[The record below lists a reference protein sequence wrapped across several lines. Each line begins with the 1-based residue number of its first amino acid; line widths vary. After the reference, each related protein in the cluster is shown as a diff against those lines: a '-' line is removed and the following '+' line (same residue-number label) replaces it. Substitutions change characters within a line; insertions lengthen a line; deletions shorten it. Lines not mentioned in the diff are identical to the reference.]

1 MLTVRKAVPLIIL
14 FVAVCSGAFGA
25 TTTPAL
31 SPVEPTSPP
40 RTLTYTDAATLGLVE
55 GVTEYLPV
63 SSIGHTI
70 IATHLRGLDLDQP
83 MLDHQ
88 GQPILV
94 THHGLTSVLTLKD
107 SVDMYNVMVQAGPI
121 AAILLLYWR
130 RVASLFRGLMG
141 RDPQG
146 LLVLRNLVVAFVPA
160 GILGLALHNVIHD
173 YLFNYKLVAAA
184 LVAGSVIILMAE
196 RWRKIHASNAFDA
209 PGPELHELSI
219 KQALII
225 GLCQCVALWPG
236 TSRSM
241 MTIVGGYFAGLTPS
255 RAAEFSFLLGLLTLT
270 SASGLEAVLHL
281 HELRAALPLG
291 PLALGIII
299 ATIAAAVT
307 VKWFL
312 GWLGQRGIGAF
323 AWYRLAL
330 AALVLG
336 VM

>member
-1 MLTVRKAVPLIIL
+1 MYLVRKAAGFVIL
-14 FVAVCSGAFGA
+14 LAFAFTGVLSAA
-25 TTTPAL
+25 TPPPESAAPA
-31 SPVEPTSPP
+31 P
-40 RTLTYTDAATLGLVE
+40 RTLTYADAATLGLVE

-83 MLDHQ
+83 LLDHQ
-88 GQPILV
+88 GQPIQT
-94 THHGLTSVLTLKD
+94 THHGVTSTLTLKQA
-107 SVDMYNVMVQAGPI
+107 VDMYNVMVQAGPI
-121 AAILLLYWR
+121 AAILLLFWR
-130 RVASLFRGLMG
+130 RVASLFRGAVG

-146 LLVLRNLVVAFVPA
+146 LLVLRNLLVAFVPA
-160 GILGLALHNVIHD
+160 GILGFALHNVIHD

-184 LVAGSVIILMAE
+184 LVAGSVIILLAE
-196 RWRKIHASNAFDA
+196 RWRRIHASNAFDA
-209 PGPELHELSI
+209 PGPELHELTVRQS
-219 KQALII
+219 LII

-241 MTIVGGYFAGLTPS
+241 MTIVGGYLVGLPPA

-281 HELRAALPLG
+281 HELRASLPIG
-291 PLALGIII
+291 PLVLGVTI
-299 ATIAAAVT
+299 ATIAAAIT

-312 GWLGQRGIGAF
+312 SWLGQRGIGAF

-330 AALVLG
+330 AALVLA

>member
-1 MLTVRKAVPLIIL
+1 MLTARKVVFAMIL
-14 FVAVCSGAFGA
+14 LASSGTGA
-25 TTTPAL
+25 LFAETTPGNL
-31 SPVEPTSPP
+31 SPGAPPP
-40 RTLTYTDAATLGLVE
+40 RTLTYGDAATLGLVE

-70 IATHLRGLDLDQP
+70 LVTHALGLDLDQP
-83 MLDHQ
+83 LLDKQ
-88 GQPILV
+88 GQPIQT
-94 THHGLTSVLTLKD
+94 THHGVTSTLTLKEA
-107 SVDMYNVMVQAGPI
+107 VDMYNVMVQAGPI

-130 RVASLFRGLMG
+130 RVASLFRGLAG

-146 LLVLRNLVVAFVPA
+146 LLVLRNLLVAFLPA
-160 GILGLALHNVIHD
+160 GILGLAFHNAIHD
-173 YLFNYKLVAAA
+173 YLFTYHSVAAA
-184 LVAGSVIILMAE
+184 LVAGSVLILLAE
-196 RWRKIHASNAFDA
+196 RWRRIHASNAIDA
-209 PGPELHELSI
+209 PGPELHELTWR
-219 KQALII
+219 QALVI

-241 MTIVGGYFAGLTPS
+241 MTIVGGYLAGLSPA

-270 SASGLEAVLHL
+270 SASGLEAGLHL

-291 PLALGIII
+291 PLVLGIAI
-299 ATIAAAVT
+299 ATIAAALT
-307 VKWFL
+307 VKWFI
-312 GWLGQRGIGAF
+312 GWLGQRGIGVF